1 MEGMFT
7 GKMFLVLPVA
17 NRQTL
22 GPGQRETI
30 KKCHLVLGG
39 FSEAQSLLLNATQK
53 TKYKRHG
60 HITLVLLTCARERWS
75 HFPILDVCE
84 HE

>member
-60 HITLVLLTCARERWS
+60 HITLMPECSLHVQGNDGVIFL
-75 HFPILDVCE
+75 F
-84 HE
+84 